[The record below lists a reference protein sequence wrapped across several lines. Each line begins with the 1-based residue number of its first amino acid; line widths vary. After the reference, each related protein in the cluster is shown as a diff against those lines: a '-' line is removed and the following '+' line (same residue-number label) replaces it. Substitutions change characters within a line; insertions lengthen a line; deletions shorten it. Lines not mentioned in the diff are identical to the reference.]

1 MRIIRECISKTV
13 HFHRLL
19 SPLFHPSLLGVCLTV
34 FVAMLASRPGAQTT
48 GGAVALGTVEGYI
61 RCEDTGAPARLA
73 IVNLIPLAEY
83 LKKDDKLDYSSEK
96 EEGTYTD
103 FDGYYFFSSVHPGR
117 YVLDVDLAGYSRD
130 QQLVVGNV
138 KNFAL
143 TSQRELLTAFPQV
156 TVKSGAGSRL
166 DAAINR
172 GGVITGRITFDSG
185 GPLIGA
191 NVMAT
196 MVSTNLLDQCNQS
209 HSDAATLSHCYYAV
223 MAVSDDRGVYRFA
236 GLPQGKYRISVR
248 LIETSV
254 MPGMKIKRVGD
265 SDLTVFAPEALTE
278 ATAQVIEVNHGDEIT
293 GADISIPLRMLYS
306 IGGVVTL
313 RGEPLQGANVYIYS
327 KQEDWNPG
335 DFPFSTT
342 TLADGSYRID
352 LMPAGTYFIRAEFV
366 HNGKRLPSAVRE
378 IPVTVLDGS
387 VDGVNIDLNLQQK

>member
-1 MRIIRECISKTV
+1 MKIVRECISKWFISV
-13 HFHRLL
+13 GFR
-19 SPLFHPSLLGVCLTV
+19 PLFNSSLLGVCLAF
-34 FVAMLASRPGAQTT
+34 FVAMLTCRSGAQTT
-48 GGAVALGTVEGYI
+48 GGAVAPGTVEGYI
-61 RCEDTGAPARLA
+61 RCEDIGVPARLA

-83 LKKDDKLDYSSEK
+83 LKKDDKKDYRSEK

-103 FDGYYFFSSVHPGR
+103 FDGYYFFSTVHPGT

-143 TSQRELLTAFPQV
+143 TSQRELLTTFPQV

-166 DAAINR
+166 DVAINR
-172 GGVITGRITFDSG
+172 GGAITGRITFDSG

-196 MVSTNLLDQCNQS
+196 MVSTNLLDQCNQN

-223 MAVSDDRGVYRFA
+223 TAVSDDRGVYRFA

-254 MPGMKIKRVGD
+254 IPGMKIKRVGD

-293 GADISIPLRMLYS
+293 GVDITIPLRMLYS

-335 DFPFSTT
+335 EFPFSTT

-352 LMPAGTYFIRAEFV
+352 LMPMGTYFVRAEFV
-366 HNGKRLPSAVRE
+366 PNGKRLPSVFRE
-378 IPVTVLDGS
+378 IPVTVVDGS
-387 VDGVNIDLNLQQK
+387 VDGVNIDLNAQQK